1 MVKAATLE
9 RNKAHLLKEIQ
20 TKYKKLDYSILVN
33 EKYELKDYLKTMTL
47 SKARMKFRIR
57 TKMVENIAFN
67 YSSDPKFTNRL
78 WLCTHCDRMD
88 SQSHVIICEG
98 YKHLREGKDLNSD
111 TDLVDYFK
119 GVISLR
125 EKLEDIV

>member
-1 MVKAATLE
+1 MA
-9 RNKAHLLKEIQ
+9 
-20 TKYKKLDYSILVN
+20 Y
-33 EKYELKDYLKTMTL
+33 
-47 SKARMKFRIR
+47 
-57 TKMVENIAFN
+57 
-67 YSSDPKFTNRL
+67 
-78 WLCTHCDRMD
+78 CDRMD